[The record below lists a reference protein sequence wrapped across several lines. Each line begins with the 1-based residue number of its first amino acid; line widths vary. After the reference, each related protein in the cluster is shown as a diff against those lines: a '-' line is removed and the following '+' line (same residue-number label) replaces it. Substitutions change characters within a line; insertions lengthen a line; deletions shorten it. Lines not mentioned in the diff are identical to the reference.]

1 MSKNILFTYF
11 SAFNPE
17 RGGIE
22 RISYTLINALKEK
35 GYNVYAIHGE
45 KPNKKEE
52 IDQLPTKSFFLP
64 VSNRKKINCQ
74 ENKSYYNKIIK
85 DNNINVII
93 NQEGNFSPSYF
104 FLDIEIKDSIKI
116 FSVIH
121 SEPLFNYKSLFTET
135 FRKRNA
141 NTPFKRWIR
150 HIILYP
156 FRLKK
161 EKLRLN
167 KRLNYLNT
175 KSNYIV
181 LLSDKFKNELKQFN
195 PHITSD
201 KIISIPNANTY
212 PLSVSS
218 KEYVKQKEVL
228 FVGRLS
234 DNDKRPDRL
243 IQIWSLLGQRHPDWK
258 LRFVG
263 DGNEKDNLIRQASK
277 FGLKNVIFEGY
288 KNPKPY
294 YEESAIICLT
304 SNFEG
309 MPMVI
314 LEAKQHGVIPI
325 MFESFASASDIIT
338 HEKDGMLIPP
348 FDLNKYTDSLERL
361 MNNENLRHQMS
372 RNSLKSS
379 KCFDL
384 ENIVDIWI
392 RYIED

>member
-1 MSKNILFTYF
+1 MPKNILFTYF
-11 SAFNPE
+11 TAFNPE

-22 RISYTLINALKEK
+22 RISYTLINALKNK

-45 KPNKKEE
+45 RPIKKDE
-52 IDQLPTKSFFLP
+52 IYQLPTKSFFLP
-64 VSNRKKINCQ
+64 IPNRKKLNCS
-74 ENKSYYNKIIK
+74 ENKSFYNKVIK
-85 DNNINVII
+85 DYNINVII

-104 FLDIEIKDSIKI
+104 FLDIDTRDNIKI

-141 NTPFKRWIR
+141 NTPLKRWIR

-156 FRLKK
+156 FRRQK
-161 EKLRLN
+161 EKHRLI
-167 KRLNYLNT
+167 KRLNFLN
-175 KSNYIV
+175 KNSDYIV
-181 LLSDKFKNELKQFN
+181 LLSDKFKNELVRFN
-195 PHITSD
+195 PHIDSD
-201 KIISIPNANTY
+201 KIISIANANTY
-212 PLSVSS
+212 ALTDLSE
-218 KEYVKQKEVL
+218 EYIKQKEVL

-243 IQIWSLLGQRHPDWK
+243 IQIWSLVEKQQPDWT
-258 LRFVG
+258 LRFIG
-263 DGNEKDNLIRQASK
+263 DGNEKDNLIKQASEA
-277 FGLKNVIFEGY
+277 GIKNIYFDGY

-294 YEESAIICLT
+294 YERSAIICLT

-325 MFESFASASDIIT
+325 MFESFASASDVIT
-338 HEKDGMLIPP
+338 HEKDGILIPP
-348 FDLNKYTDSLERL
+348 FDLNKYADSLAKL
-361 MNNENLRHQMS
+361 MNNDSLRYQMS
-372 RNSLKSS
+372 RNSLESS

-384 ENIVDIWI
+384 QNIVDKWI